1 VIASF
6 TIRYPL
12 IAICHG
18 RGLPEPPV
26 QVKAAAPMW
35 KALRIRLL
43 GGAGAGWLRR
53 AVGWVAVFVLG
64 ASVVILVA
72 GLAYRFVPPVS
83 TLMLARWATLRPVDR
98 ITVPLDA
105 IAPSLAAAV
114 IASEDGRFCSHR
126 GVDWGALREVI
137 GDAEDDAPSRGASTI
152 AMQTAKNLFLWPGRS
167 YIRKALELPIA
178 LYVDLVLGKRRVM
191 EVYLNMA
198 EWGDGIFGA
207 EAAARRHFGKSA
219 RNLTAAEAA
228 LLAAALPN
236 PRLRNAGRPSAR
248 HRALAGRLLARM
260 ERHPPARA
268 CLQPSRSASTGPWA
282 KD

>member
-1 VIASF
+1 
-6 TIRYPL
+6 
-12 IAICHG
+12 
-18 RGLPEPPV
+18 
-26 QVKAAAPMW
+26 MW
-35 KALRIRLL
+35 NALRIRLA
-43 GGAGAGWLRR
+43 GGPGAGWLRR
-53 AVGWVAVFVLG
+53 AFGVFVMFVIG
-64 ASVVILVA
+64 AVVVILAA

-83 TLMLARWATLRPVDR
+83 TIMLARWATLRPVER

-105 IAPSLAAAV
+105 IAPSLAMAV
-114 IASEDGRFCSHR
+114 IASEDARFCSHR

-178 LYVDLVLGKRRVM
+178 LYVDLIWGKRRVM

-219 RNLTAAEAA
+219 RTLTPAEAA

-236 PRLRNAGRPSAR
+236 PRLRNAGRPSTR

-268 CLQPSRSASTGPWA
+268 CLQPARPAAQGAWA
-282 KD
+282 RG